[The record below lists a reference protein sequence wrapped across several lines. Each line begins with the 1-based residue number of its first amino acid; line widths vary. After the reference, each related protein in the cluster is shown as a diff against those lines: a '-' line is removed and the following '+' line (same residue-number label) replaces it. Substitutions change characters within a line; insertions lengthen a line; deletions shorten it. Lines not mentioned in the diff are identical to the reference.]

1 MDELD
6 QQTIL
11 SINRNGWDK
20 VAARFY
26 GGLALPQYGPL
37 AQTEDSLALLGQVA
51 GMRVLEIGCG
61 SGHSLA
67 YLAHQGAAE
76 LWGID
81 LSPVQIDLA
90 ESLLSEQGLSAMLF
104 AAPMEENPGIP
115 SGYFDLVVSI
125 YALGWSTDLDKTF
138 SLIHSYL
145 KPSGILIFSWEHPAY
160 SGLEYED
167 GQYVVKRSYH
177 AENPV
182 IHPAWNGVEIVIH
195 ERRLSTFI
203 NTVIGA
209 GLQIEQ
215 LVEPEFE
222 PTLVNDNN
230 HAPERWYSVPRA
242 QLMPTTFIVKARK
255 PPESV

>member
-1 MDELD
+1 MSELD
-6 QQTIL
+6 QQAIL
-11 SINRNGWDK
+11 SINRSGWDK
-20 VAARFY
+20 VASRFY

-37 AQTEDSLALLGQVA
+37 VQTEETLGLLGQLSEK
-51 GMRVLEIGCG
+51 RVLEIGCG

-67 YLAHQGAAE
+67 YLARQGAAE

-90 ESLLSEQGLSAMLF
+90 RSYLAEQEISAQLF
-104 AAPMEENPGIP
+104 VSPMEANPGLP
-115 SGYFDLVVSI
+115 TDYFDLVVSI
-125 YALGWSTDLDKTF
+125 YALGWSTDLGATF

-145 KPSGILIFSWEHPAY
+145 KPGGVLIFSWEHPVY
-160 SGLEYED
+160 SRLEYES

-195 ERRLSTFI
+195 ERKLSTFI
-203 NTVIGA
+203 NAVIGA

-222 PTLVNDNN
+222 PTLANDNN
-230 HAPERWYSVPRA
+230 QSPERWYSVPRA
-242 QLMPTTFIVKARK
+242 QLVPTTFIVKARK
-255 PPESV
+255 PL